1 MLQFPGGNEQSGRSG
16 DVLFQTPGGADEGVA
31 TVFPGAEDAPDADE
45 DGAGQLYSGRG
56 EVEVHTTGAEVHTTG
71 VVASICSFGA
81 IKNT

>member
-1 MLQFPGGNEQSGRSG
+1 M
-16 DVLFQTPGGADEGVA
+16 LFQTPGGADEGVA
-31 TVFPGAEDAPDADE
+31 PVFSGAWDTPDADE